1 MTSLKVGKGMQFP
14 NEAQKIIMV
23 TGKGGVGK
31 STVAASIAEVYAKR
45 GLKTLLV
52 ELGEH
57 SYYQYVYRT
66 PIHYE
71 PTRIANNFYIS
82 LWSGERALREY
93 VYHLLKVRKLV
104 DLFFDNKIMRTFVRA
119 APALKELAVLGK
131 ITSGIRQWGP
141 PLEFD
146 RIVVDAFS
154 TGHFLALLQ
163 APIGM
168 ADLIES
174 GPMGEQS
181 RRIRDVIERADLCR
195 HIVVTLPEEL
205 PVTEAIELSSELKSR
220 YGVSA
225 DIVCNRVY
233 ETNIKAAELPLYSR
247 ESQTNSTGPFVEF
260 LFNTLQA
267 QAHQLSE
274 LERELKEFHVLP
286 LIFTDNGV
294 AVIDCLSQKLNWV

>member
-1 MTSLKVGKGMQFP
+1 MTSVKVGKGMQFP
-14 NEAQKIIMV
+14 NEAQKITMV

-31 STVAASIAEVYAKR
+31 STVAAGIAEVYAKR

-57 SYYQYVYRT
+57 SYYQYVYQT

-71 PTRIANNFYIS
+71 PTQISNNFHIS
-82 LWSGERALREY
+82 LWSGESALREY
-93 VYHLLKVRKLV
+93 VYHLLKVRKIV
-104 DLFFDNKIMRTFVRA
+104 DLFFDNKIMRTFIRA

-181 RRIRDVIERADLCR
+181 RRIRDVIERADLCQYV
-195 HIVVTLPEEL
+195 IVTLPEEL
-205 PVTEAIELSSELKSR
+205 PASEAIELNADLKSR
-220 YGVSA
+220 YGVNAS
-225 DIVCNRVY
+225 IICNRVY
-233 ETNIKAAELPLYSR
+233 EAGLNRDDFLQIKRSDPSNSSDAFAEFVLNTIQ
-247 ESQTNSTGPFVEF
+247 SQ
-260 LFNTLQA
+260 A
-267 QAHQLSE
+267 RQLKE
-274 LERELKEFHVLP
+274 LERALKEFHVLP
-286 LIFTDNGV
+286 LVFSDASQT
-294 AVIDCLSQKLNWV
+294 VIEMLSQKLNWV